1 MEARASL
8 TGTSVPKTFVA
19 IVLVVIAMG
28 LAAMS
33 GYMARGLGGGA
44 AEAQGQPVHAAPG
57 TVLRQ
62 DAAEAQGQPVHAA
75 PGTVLRQDNPA
86 RPSAH
91 RPHHPP
97 HGKTPTGHPA
107 LQPATPVLAPHP

>member
-75 PGTVLRQDNPA
+75 PGTVLRQGKPA
-86 RPSAH
+86 RANAD
-91 RPHHPP
+91 PP
-97 HGKTPTGHPA
+97 KYIPPAKASRGTPA
-107 LQPATPVLAPHP
+107 LQN

>member
-1 MEARASL
+1 MEGRGSL
-8 TGTSVPKTFVA
+8 SGTSVPKTFVA

-33 GYMARGLGGGA
+33 GYMARGLSGGA
-44 AEAQGQPVHAAPG
+44 AEAQGQPVHAAAG

-75 PGTVLRQDNPA
+75 PGTLLRQDHPAPA
-86 RPSAH
+86 RAQLPSHTPQA
-91 RPHHPP
+91 
-97 HGKTPTGHPA
+97 KTT
-107 LQPATPVLAPHP
+107 